1 VRARSPARPAR
12 RRRRGRRFAARAG
25 AVVAVAGLAG
35 CAGNRA
41 PAAAASEVDA
51 RVAPAVAGDQ
61 RPLASIAAQR
71 IVVAPAQRL
80 RGADS
85 VGWAAAV
92 GPTPDYLRRVDDEI
106 AFAMRE
112 RELGAG
118 WVFPPQL
125 AAVARR
131 NAPVAADPY
140 ALAVAQLLAP
150 PPRSGGPVEITEPL
164 AGQLRSLVALNDARF
179 VLVPAELRFE
189 RAAQTAGAAR
199 AVLRVTV
206 VDARLA
212 RVRWA
217 GEVASDTASAHS
229 PALAAGVAARLA
241 DLVAP
246 IP

>member
-1 VRARSPARPAR
+1 MA
-12 RRRRGRRFAARAG
+12 
-25 AVVAVAGLAG
+25 
-35 CAGNRA
+35 
-41 PAAAASEVDA
+41 E
-51 RVAPAVAGDQ
+51 
-61 RPLASIAAQR
+61 QR

-92 GPTPDYLRRVDDEI
+92 GPAADYLRLVDDEI
-106 AFAMRE
+106 AFALRE
-112 RELGAG
+112 RNVGAA
-118 WVFPPQL
+118 WVFPAQL

-140 ALAVAQLLAP
+140 ALHVAPLLAP
-150 PPRSGGPVEITEPL
+150 PPRSGGPTEVVDPL
-164 AGQLRSLVALNDARF
+164 AAQARSLVALHDARYL
-179 VLVPAELRFE
+179 LVPAELRFE
-189 RAAQTAGAAR
+189 RVAAPAGAAR
-199 AVLRVTV
+199 AVLHLAV

-217 GEVASDTASAHS
+217 GAVASDVSSAHS

>member
-1 VRARSPARPAR
+1 MRARSSARPAR
-12 RRRRGRRFAARAG
+12 RRRFGRRFAACAG

-41 PAAAASEVDA
+41 PAAGSEADA
-51 RVAPAVAGDQ
+51 RVAPAAAADQ

-140 ALAVAQLLAP
+140 ALAVEQLLAP

-189 RAAQTAGAAR
+189 RVAQTAGAAR
-199 AVLRVTV
+199 AVLRVAV

-217 GEVASDTASAHS
+217 GDVASDTASAHS